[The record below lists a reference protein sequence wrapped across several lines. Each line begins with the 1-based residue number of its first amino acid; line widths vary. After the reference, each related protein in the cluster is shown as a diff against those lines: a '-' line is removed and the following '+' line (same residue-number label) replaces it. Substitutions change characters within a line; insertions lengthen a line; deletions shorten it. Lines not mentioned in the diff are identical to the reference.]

1 MKTPDCRLLQILRE
15 ASVHLP
21 AGDLAAQL
29 GASAAAVRTQL
40 AELRAAGF
48 EIEDRPALG
57 FRLLAAPDRLIAD
70 DLLARL
76 DGCALVRDLVVFEE
90 TGSTNELVLQRGRQ
104 GAAAGLV
111 IFAER
116 QTAGRGRFG
125 RRWESASHRGLW
137 FSLLLRPAFP
147 LARWARL
154 TTWAA
159 VAVAAAVERIG
170 GRRAAIKWPN
180 DVFLDGK
187 KVAGILIESGTD
199 AAGQPFAVVGIGVNV
214 NHQPADFPPELAERA
229 TSLCLATGRVRD
241 RAELAAEI
249 LTQLAARF
257 ERLADAFPE
266 LVREA
271 AARSLLLGRW
281 VQLRSGA
288 TLHEGLAESLDENGQ
303 LLVRAG
309 DGSAECFAAGE
320 VTVVGSQAIP

>member
-1 MKTPDCRLLQILRE
+1 MKTLDSRLLHALRE

-29 GASAAAVRTQL
+29 GASTAAIRTQL

-57 FRLLAAPDRLIAD
+57 FRLLSAPDRLIAD
-70 DLLARL
+70 DLTARL
-76 DGCALVRDLVVFEE
+76 DGCALVREIAVFEE
-90 TGSTNELVLQRGRQ
+90 TGSTNELVLQRGRT

-111 IFAER
+111 IFAEK

-137 FSLLLRPAFP
+137 FSVLLRPGFP

-159 VAVAAAVERIG
+159 VAVAAAVESLT

-180 DVFLDGK
+180 DVFIDGK
-187 KVAGILIESGTD
+187 KVAGILIESGND
-199 AAGQPFAVVGIGVNV
+199 ASGQPFAVVGIGVNV
-214 NHQPADFPPELAERA
+214 NHEATDFPPELTERA
-229 TSLCLATGRVRD
+229 TSLHLATGRRCD
-241 RAELAAEI
+241 RPELATQI
-249 LTQLAARF
+249 LIELAARF
-257 ERLADAFPE
+257 DQVAEAFSD
-266 LVREA
+266 LVGEA
-271 AARSLLLGRW
+271 ARRSLLLGSW
-281 VQLRSGA
+281 VQLRSGT
-288 TLHEGLAESLDENGQ
+288 TLYEGLAESLDENGQ

-320 VTVVGSQAIP
+320 VTVVGRRSIP

>member
-1 MKTPDCRLLQILRE
+1 MKTLDSRLLQALRE

-21 AGDLAAQL
+21 AGDLAVQL
-29 GASAAAVRTQL
+29 GASAAAIRTQL

-57 FRLLAAPDRLIAD
+57 FRLLSAPDRLIAD
-70 DLLARL
+70 DLTARL
-76 DGCALVRDLVVFEE
+76 DGCALVREISVFEE
-90 TGSTNELVLQRGRQ
+90 TGSTNELVLQRGRT

-111 IFAER
+111 IFAEK

-137 FSLLLRPAFP
+137 FSVLLRPAFP

-159 VAVAAAVERIG
+159 VAVAAAVEAAT

-187 KVAGILIESGTD
+187 KVAGILIERGTD
-199 AAGQPFAVVGIGVNV
+199 TTGQSFAVLGIGVNV
-214 NHQPADFPPELAERA
+214 NHETADFPPELVERA
-229 TSLCLATGRVRD
+229 TSLRLATGRTVD
-241 RAELAAEI
+241 RAALAVHI
-249 LTQLAARF
+249 LAQLAARF
-257 ERLADAFPE
+257 DRVAEDFSA
-266 LVREA
+266 LVGEA

-281 VQLRSGA
+281 VQLRSG
-288 TLHEGLAESLDENGQ
+288 TSLHEGLAESLDENGQ
-303 LLVRAG
+303 LLLRAG
-309 DGSAECFAAGE
+309 DGTAECFTAGE
-320 VTVVGSQAIP
+320 VTVVGSAGIP